1 MTWKTIL
8 VHLDPRPRSAERL
21 ALAARLAAQF
31 DAHLVGLYAPGAS
44 HIPSYA
50 LAEAGPALR
59 DMVLARAADNAREA
73 RRRFQAAA
81 PQRAEWRAAEGDAA
95 QALRLHARYADLV
108 VAAQPQAGDEGDLI
122 GLPDELAL
130 SAGRPVLFMP
140 YAGEFAAVGKRVLIA
155 WDAGREAARAVSDAL
170 PLLSGA
176 DAVEVA
182 VFDPQR
188 ARRNHGAQ
196 PGADIAL
203 FLARHGVKVAVHT
216 QSGAGYDVGAQILSR
231 AADTSADLIVMG
243 AYGHA
248 RVREL
253 VLGGVTRTVLQAM
266 TVPVLMSH

>member
-1 MTWKTIL
+1 
-8 VHLDPRPRSAERL
+8 
-21 ALAARLAAQF
+21 
-31 DAHLVGLYAPGAS
+31 
-44 HIPSYA
+44 
-50 LAEAGPALR
+50 
-59 DMVLARAADNAREA
+59 
-73 RRRFQAAA
+73 
-81 PQRAEWRAAEGDAA
+81 
-95 QALRLHARYADLV
+95 
-108 VAAQPQAGDEGDLI
+108 
-122 GLPDELAL
+122 
-130 SAGRPVLFMP
+130 VLFHP
-140 YAGEFAAVGKRVLIA
+140 YAGDFPTVGKRVLIA
-155 WDAGREAARAVSDAL
+155 WDAGREAARAASDAL
-170 PLLSGA
+170 PLLRRA

-203 FLARHGVKVAVHT
+203 FLARHGVKVSVHT

-253 VLGGVTRTVLQAM
+253 VLGGVTRTVLEAM